1 MQSHD
6 ETVPDTRY
14 RRDVPNRENAPMLR
28 IGMLCPYSLSL
39 PGGVQMQVLG
49 LARELRSMGHEVRV
63 LGPCDGAPPE
73 PFVTPLGK
81 SLPTAA
87 NGSVAPIAP
96 DPSAALRT
104 IRALNDEAFDV
115 LHLHEPIAPGITMTA
130 LMLRLAPTVGT
141 FHAAGDSASYKYV
154 NKPSRWLASRID
166 IRVAVSKDAELLAS
180 RYLGGSYE
188 ILGNGIEINR
198 YVKEAMSVD
207 KYAKAK
213 TPTIFFCGRH
223 EPRKGLDVL
232 LRAMQFLPSDV
243 ELWIA
248 SDGSDTEKLKR
259 EWAHDQRVKWLG
271 RINDDEKIR
280 RMQEATVF
288 CAPSLHGE
296 SFGVVLLEAMAAG
309 TPVVASKIAGYQNV
323 ATHDVDALLVEPS
336 DERGLASALAKV
348 MTNSRLS
355 TRLIEAGHIRVD
367 ESSMRNLAEKY
378 VAVYRRALEMEQNG
392 QGDGYAHRQPS
403 GASQGRWRPS
413 RMLALFE
420 HRLLRK

>member
-1 MQSHD
+1 
-6 ETVPDTRY
+6 
-14 RRDVPNRENAPMLR
+14 MLR

-309 TPVVASKIAGYQNV
+309 TPVVASNIAGYQNV

-336 DERGLASALAKV
+336 DERSLASAL
-348 MTNSRLS
+348 
-355 TRLIEAGHIRVD
+355 D
-367 ESSMRNLAEKY
+367 
-378 VAVYRRALEMEQNG
+378 
-392 QGDGYAHRQPS
+392 
-403 GASQGRWRPS
+403 
-413 RMLALFE
+413 
-420 HRLLRK
+420 RKSVV